1 MSRSF
6 PRSLLLALVASTA
19 VALSARAD
27 PQAQVVLVNLDGP
40 NVGLNDP
47 TPVAPVG
54 GNTGT
59 TLGEQRRN
67 VLARAASLWARNL
80 KSFAPVRIEVTFGPR
95 NCNATGAVLA
105 STGALAA
112 DLNFK
117 HAKLRD
123 TWFHIAVANAVAK
136 TDLDPTGDD
145 MIVIFNINLGA
156 PNCLAGAPFYLGFD
170 HNEGTGVDLL
180 ATATHEY
187 AHGLGFSQ
195 LGNVTN
201 GTLFLGLPDT
211 YNRNL
216 AHLRT
221 GLTWDRMTNA
231 QRIAASIDTYNV
243 VWIGPSVTQ
252 AVPSV
257 LAFGVPLLQVTSPAS
272 IAGSYA
278 VGPAI
283 FGPPLSSPGVSGQV
297 VLATDPA
304 DAAGPSPTDACSP
317 ITNAAAVA
325 GKIALADRG
334 TCGFIV
340 KVKNLQ
346 NAGAIA
352 ALIADNVAG
361 SPPPGLGGVDPTIVI
376 PSVRISLADGN
387 TLKGQLAAGVTATLG
402 VDLTR
407 RAGASAEGFA
417 LINAPNPVVSGSS
430 ISHWD
435 PIASPNLIMEPAINP
450 DLTDNL
456 DLTKPLMEDIGW
468 QLDKSQGNGL

>member
-1 MSRSF
+1 
-6 PRSLLLALVASTA
+6 
-19 VALSARAD
+19 
-27 PQAQVVLVNLDGP
+27 
-40 NVGLNDP
+40 
-47 TPVAPVG
+47 
-54 GNTGT
+54 
-59 TLGEQRRN
+59 
-67 VLARAASLWARNL
+67 
-80 KSFAPVRIEVTFGPR
+80 
-95 NCNATGAVLA
+95 
-105 STGALAA
+105 
-112 DLNFK
+112 
-117 HAKLRD
+117 
-123 TWFHIAVANAVAK
+123 
-136 TDLDPTGDD
+136 
-145 MIVIFNINLGA
+145 
-156 PNCLAGAPFYLGFD
+156 
-170 HNEGTGVDLL
+170 
-180 ATATHEY
+180 
-187 AHGLGFSQ
+187 
-195 LGNVTN
+195 VTN

-352 ALIADNVAG
+352 VLIADNVAG

-417 LINAPNPVVSGSS
+417 LINAPNPVVPGSS

>member
-1 MSRSF
+1 MSLPFNRT
-6 PRSLLLALVASTA
+6 LLLAFAAFTVFATTAS
-19 VALSARAD
+19 AD
-27 PQAQVVLVNLDGP
+27 PQAQIVLVNLNAPG
-40 NVGLNDP
+40 VGLNDS

-59 TLGEQRRN
+59 TLGQQRQN

-80 KSFAPVRIEVTFGPR
+80 KSHATVRIQVVFAARACT
-95 NCNATGAVLA
+95 ATGAVLA
-105 STGALAA
+105 SAGALAA

-117 HAKLRD
+117 HSKLPD

-145 MIVIFNINLGA
+145 LIAIFNINLGN
-156 PNCLAGAPFYLGFD
+156 PGCLTGSPFYLGFD

-180 ATATHEY
+180 ATATHEF

-195 LGNVTN
+195 LGSVST

-216 AHLRT
+216 ADLST
-221 GLTWDRMTNA
+221 GLTWDQMTDA
-231 QRIAASIDTYNV
+231 QRVAASINSRKV
-243 VWIGPSVTQ
+243 VWIGPSVTA
-252 AVPSV
+252 AVPNV
-257 LAFGVPLLQVTSPAS
+257 LAFGVPLLNVTSPAA
-272 IAGSYA
+272 IAGSYD
-278 VGPAI
+278 VGAAQ
-283 FGPPLSSPGVSGQV
+283 FGAPLTSPGITGQV
-297 VLATDPA
+297 ALALDPV
-304 DAAGPSPTDACSP
+304 DAAGPSSTDACSP
-317 ITNAAAVA
+317 ITNPGAIA
-325 GKIALADRG
+325 GRIALADRG
-334 TCGFIV
+334 GCTFVV

-352 ALIADNVAG
+352 AIIADNVAD
-361 SPPPGLGGVDPTIVI
+361 SPPAGLGGVDPTITI
-376 PSVRISLADGN
+376 PSGRITRATGDAI
-387 TLKGQLAAGVTATLG
+387 KAQLASGVTATLG
-402 VDLTR
+402 LDLTR

-417 LINAPNPVVSGSS
+417 QINAPNPVVPGSS